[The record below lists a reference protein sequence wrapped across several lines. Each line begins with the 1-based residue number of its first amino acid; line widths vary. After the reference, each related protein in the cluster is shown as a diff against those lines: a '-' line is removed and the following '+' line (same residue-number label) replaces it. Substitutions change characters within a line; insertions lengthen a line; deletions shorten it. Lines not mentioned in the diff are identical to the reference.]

1 MRAAVVTGEGIEVR
15 EVPVPEPK
23 ANEILVRVRAASLN
37 RADLAVVAGR
47 QHGAIGGVGTIPG
60 LEWAGEVAE
69 TGSEVKGV
77 RPGDRVMCSGAGGY
91 AEFAVTDHGR
101 ASAIP
106 DAMSFEDATT
116 LPLALQTMHDA
127 IVTNGRLQTGETI
140 LVQGASSGVGLMGLQ
155 LARWRGSKVV
165 IGTSTNPQRRARLSE
180 FGATL
185 ALDTSDPSWPDQVRD
200 ATGGRG
206 VDVIVDQV
214 SAGVANGNLKA
225 AAVLG
230 RIVNVGRL
238 GGSQGDFDFDLH
250 ALKRV
255 TYIGVT
261 FRTRSLDEIREINR
275 RMLADLRDA
284 VGRRQLRIPIDSTHR
299 LEEVVAALA
308 RMRSNQ
314 HFGKIVLLT

>member
-1 MRAAVVTGEGIEVR
+1 MRAAVVTGEGLEIR
-15 EVPVPEPK
+15 EVSAPKPK
-23 ANEILVRVRAASLN
+23 ANDILVRVRAASLN
-37 RADLAVVAGR
+37 RADLGVVAGH
-47 QHGAIGGVGTIPG
+47 QHGALGGVGAIPG

-69 TGSEVKGV
+69 VGSEVKDF

-91 AEFAVTDHGR
+91 AEFAVTDYGR

-106 DAMSFEDATT
+106 DAMTFEDATT

-127 IVTNGRLQTGETI
+127 IVTNGRLQLGESI

-155 LARWRGSKVV
+155 LARWRGASVV
-165 IGTSTNPQRRARLSE
+165 IGTSNDPQRRARLSE

-185 ALDTSDPSWPDQVRD
+185 ALDTRDPGWPERVRD

-214 SAGVANGNLKA
+214 SAGVANGNLRA

-250 ALKRV
+250 AFKRV

-261 FRTRSLDEIREINR
+261 FRTRSLDEVREVNR
-275 RMLADLRDA
+275 RMLADLRD
-284 VGRRQLRIPIDSTHR
+284 VVDRRQLRIPIDSKHR
-299 LEEVVAALA
+299 LEEVGAALA

-314 HFGKIVLLT
+314 HFGKILLLP